1 MRGWLEVFQN
11 SCGGTDG
18 FGSGLSAVST
28 RSSDLHRVRRG
39 AMSSYFS
46 MSNVRKYEPVVA
58 GNVSEL
64 LHRLKKS
71 QENNQVVN
79 LADAYR
85 CLAMDVVNSFA
96 VPEPRKMLEVPD
108 FGKGFN
114 GLMRDFSRLIA
125 LQRHLLIVFPVV
137 KAIPDWLTVR
147 MDPTGASKMLVD
159 YMRSFET
166 QTRKVVERHGKP
178 PPGQA
183 MSVLDAIYTS
193 AELDR
198 RDKVVGR
205 IVEEAQNVV
214 GAGTETTGATL
225 TNLTYHLLINPPMLT
240 KLRDELSTAANN
252 STSLLDYRTLEKLPY
267 LQACINEALRLCC
280 PVTGRL
286 PRVNPRAPTTYTDPN
301 GTTYTFPAGTVMS
314 MSMPDLHFNAS
325 IFPDPHLFRPERW
338 LESSS
343 EQQAAMQRFFV
354 PFGKG
359 SRNCLGMEVAKM
371 ELALTA
377 GNVFRELGGK
387 MALWETSA
395 RDVGWAYD
403 FFAPYVPADSPG
415 LRVKVV

>member
-1 MRGWLEVFQN
+1 
-11 SCGGTDG
+11 
-18 FGSGLSAVST
+18 
-28 RSSDLHRVRRG
+28 
-39 AMSSYFS
+39 MSSYFS
-46 MSNVRKYEPVVA
+46 MSNVRKYEPMVA
-58 GNVSEL
+58 KNVSKL
-64 LHRLKKS
+64 LSRLTESNEKG
-71 QENNQVVN
+71 EVVN

-85 CLAMDVVNSFA
+85 CLATDVVTSFA

-147 MDPTGASKMLVD
+147 MDTTGASKMLVD
-159 YMRSFET
+159 YMQSFET
-166 QTRKVVERHGKP
+166 QTKMVVKRNGKP
-178 PPGQA
+178 PPDQA

-193 AELDR
+193 SELDQ
-198 RDKVVGR
+198 RDKVVSR

-225 TNLTYHLLINPPMLT
+225 TNLTYHLLVNPPIL
-240 KLRDELSTAANN
+240 KILRAELSDAAHGS
-252 STSLLDYRTLEKLPY
+252 STLLEYRTLEKLPY

-286 PRVNPRAPTTYTDPN
+286 PRVNPRAPTSYTSPS
-301 GTTYTFPAGTVMS
+301 GKTYTFPPGTVMS

-338 LESSS
+338 LEASPEKKAS
-343 EQQAAMQRFFV
+343 MQRFFV

-359 SRNCLGMEVAKM
+359 SRSCLGMEVAKM

-377 GNVFRELGGK
+377 GNVFHQLGGRLE
-387 MALWETSA
+387 LWETSE
-395 RDVGWAYD
+395 RDVSWAYD